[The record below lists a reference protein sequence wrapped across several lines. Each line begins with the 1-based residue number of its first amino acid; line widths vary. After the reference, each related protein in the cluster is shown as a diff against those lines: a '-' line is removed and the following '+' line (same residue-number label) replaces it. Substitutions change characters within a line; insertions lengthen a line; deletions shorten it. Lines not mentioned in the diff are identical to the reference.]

1 MYLEEGRPWDMV
13 SGVAIWNIWK
23 PRNQRVFG
31 GTEDYNTSPL
41 GPATRMLQD
50 IQRAAEH
57 DDKSARRS
65 RREKYGGMEVLSDGI
80 VGAGGLLR
88 DRMGS
93 WIKGVKP
100 PFFIFL

>member
-1 MYLEEGRPWDMV
+1 MYLEEGWPRDMV
-13 SGVAIWNIWK
+13 SGLAIWNIWK

-57 DDKSARRS
+57 DDKPAKRS
-65 RREKYGGMEVLSDGI
+65 RRVSMVGLKYYPTELEALEEDC
-80 VGAGGLLR
+80 
-88 DRMGS
+88 
-93 WIKGVKP
+93 
-100 PFFIFL
+100 